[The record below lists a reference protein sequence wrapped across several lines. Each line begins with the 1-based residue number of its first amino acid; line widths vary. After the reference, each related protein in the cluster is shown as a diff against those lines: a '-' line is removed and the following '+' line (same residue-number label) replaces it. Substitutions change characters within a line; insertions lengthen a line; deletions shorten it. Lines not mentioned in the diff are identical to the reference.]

1 MRGFFQRSAQ
11 RDSLRP
17 EQNKTNKQAPGQQAP
32 RGKSFRTLVSAFVL
46 AALSNEAVHHHA
58 SHNPHGNRRERI
70 EEIRNRA
77 FEVAVHSRHQR
88 ILISGGNPPPET
100 PETPVQRET
109 SGRRRLASHQV
120 QAQA

>member
-17 EQNKTNKQAPGQQAP
+17 ERDTAIKQAPAANQKTRQP
-32 RGKSFRTLVSAFVL
+32 LRTLVSAFVL
-46 AALSNEAVHHHA
+46 AALSNEAMHYHA
-58 SHNPHGNRRERI
+58 AHNPHGNRRERI

-77 FEVAVHSRHQR
+77 FEVAVHSRYQR

-100 PETPVQRET
+100 PGTTATQETA
-109 SGRRRLASHQV
+109 GRRRPATAQM